1 MFNWRRNKA
10 EKDYYRT
17 KHARDLEQRYEE
29 ARESDIR
36 LLRSERAYSKN
47 IESILGKYQG
57 IEENT
62 GIDLGSALPGNDG
75 DYSELLEGMLMP
87 FITERFGKHT
97 GGILKNLLKQH
108 KDEVNAVMG
117 NFIAQIITN
126 HEKNKAGGAT
136 TTKGSD
142 AASSAATKKFYEE
155 MNK

>member
-1 MFNWRRNKA
+1 MFGFGRDKA

-17 KHARDLEQRYEE
+17 KHARELEQRYQE

-47 IESILGKYQG
+47 IESILAKYEG
-57 IEENT
+57 IEETT
-62 GIDLGSALPGNDG
+62 GVDLGSALPGNDG
-75 DYSELLEGMLMP
+75 DYSDLLENMLMP

-108 KDEVNAVMG
+108 KDEVNAVMS
-117 NFIAQIITN
+117 NFIAQIIAN
-126 HEKNKAGGAT
+126 HEQNKGGAT
-136 TTKGSD
+136 TTKGSG
-142 AASSAATKKFYEE
+142 AASAQQTKKFYEE

>member
-1 MFNWRRNKA
+1 MFGFGKDKA

-17 KHARDLEQRYEE
+17 KHARELEQRYQE

-75 DYSELLEGMLMP
+75 DYSDLLENMLMP

-117 NFIAQIITN
+117 NFIAQIIAN
-126 HEKNKAGGAT
+126 HEQNKGGGAT
-136 TTKGSD
+136 NAGGSD

>member
-1 MFNWRRNKA
+1 MFGFGRDKA

-17 KHARDLEQRYEE
+17 KHARELEQRYQE

-47 IESILGKYQG
+47 IESILSKYEG
-57 IEENT
+57 IEETT
-62 GIDLGSALPGNDG
+62 GVDLGSALPGNDG
-75 DYSELLEGMLMP
+75 DYSDLLENMLMP

-117 NFIAQIITN
+117 NFITQIIAN
-126 HEKNKAGGAT
+126 HEQNKAGGAVN
-136 TTKGSD
+136 GSGSA
-142 AASSAATKKFYEE
+142 AASAEQTKKFYEE